1 MRPSPSYFHQTA
13 TGFLYQEHQSLL
25 IFAFDSMAVLWLW
38 NLQEGLVSVKPISL
52 CKGPDKIVRAQC
64 TEDCLLPKCD
74 HTCSSSLSSRYGT
87 RRCPS
92 RGTLFGSSST
102 WRTATFTPRSSA
114 PSITKQKC
122 WTQQRWAQRL
132 YKSERSIRTKEPMP
146 KSTTL
151 FRQVRAMQQG
161 SLGYEHASASV
172 L

>member
-1 MRPSPSYFHQTA
+1 M
-13 TGFLYQEHQSLL
+13 
-25 IFAFDSMAVLWLW
+25 
-38 NLQEGLVSVKPISL
+38 KPISL
-52 CKGPDKIVRAQC
+52 CKGPDKIVGAQC

-74 HTCSSSLSSRYGT
+74 RTCSSSLSSRYGT

-172 L
+172 LQLVASQLSSFLWLLQKTANCTFLSCHSLPIQRKSRARM